1 MTVRRRFLRLAG
13 LEHMSHR
20 PPLSARFWMY
30 CVGAYTIP
38 VVAQIALP
46 SDPGLYDELVWLV
59 TLAPA
64 FLLSLHYGLKGA
76 MAGLLMG
83 TALFI
88 AVQLSLALNYTAD
101 DWRVTVPIY
110 IAYGAL
116 AISVGWLSQELHDYY
131 QRALENERLAA
142 IGQVA
147 VTLRHEL
154 NNALTAIVAES
165 HMLAEVDQTLNDD
178 QRESARAIHQS
189 AIRIA
194 EDLKKLTSLRSA
206 PVANYAEGI
215 EMLDL
220 RAAQDGEEGL
230 PS

>member
-1 MTVRRRFLRLAG
+1 MGLRRRVLSVAG
-13 LEHMSHR
+13 FEHMAHR

-38 VVAQIALP
+38 VVAQIVLP

-76 MAGLLMG
+76 LAGLLMG

-110 IAYGAL
+110 IAYGVL
-116 AISVGWLSQELHDYY
+116 AISVGWLSEELHTYY

-147 VTLRHEL
+147 VTIRHEL

-165 HMLAEVDQTLNDD
+165 HLLAEVDPTLTEE

-189 AIRIA
+189 ALRIA
-194 EDLKKLTSLRSA
+194 EDIKKLTSLKTA
-206 PVANYAEGI
+206 PVASYDEGV

-220 RAAQDGEEGL
+220 RGAKARGKD
-230 PS
+230 

>member
-1 MTVRRRFLRLAG
+1 MPAIRRRLLRITG
-13 LEHMSHR
+13 FEHMAHR
-20 PPLSARFWMY
+20 PPLSVRFWVY
-30 CVGAYTIP
+30 CVAAYTVP
-38 VVAQIALP
+38 VVAQIVLP

-76 MAGLLMG
+76 LAGLLMG

-110 IAYGAL
+110 VAYGVL
-116 AISVGWLSQELHDYY
+116 AIAVGWLSEELHTYY

-142 IGQVA
+142 IGHVA
-147 VTLRHEL
+147 VTIRHEV

-165 HMLAEVDQTLNDD
+165 HLLAEVDDTLGEE
-178 QRESARAIHQS
+178 QRESARAIHKS
-189 AIRIA
+189 ALRIA
-194 EDLKKLTSLRSA
+194 EDLKKLTTLKTA
-206 PVANYAEGI
+206 PITKYDEGVQ
-215 EMLDL
+215 MVDL
-220 RAAQDGEEGL
+220 RAASSERGGFR
-230 PS
+230 

>member
-1 MTVRRRFLRLAG
+1 MGFRRRFLSVAG
-13 LEHMSHR
+13 FEHMAHR
-20 PPLSARFWMY
+20 PPLSARFWAY

-38 VVAQIALP
+38 VVAQIVLP

-76 MAGLLMG
+76 LAGLLMG

-110 IAYGAL
+110 IAYGVL
-116 AISVGWLSQELHDYY
+116 AISVGWLSEELHNYY

-147 VTLRHEL
+147 VTIRHEL

-165 HMLAEVDQTLNDD
+165 HLLAEVDRTLTEE
-178 QRESARAIHQS
+178 QRESARAIHQ
-189 AIRIA
+189 AAMRIA
-194 EDLKKLTSLRSA
+194 EDIKKLTSLRTA
-206 PVANYAEGI
+206 PVASYDEGV

-220 RAAQDGEEGL
+220 RGAQAKGRD
-230 PS
+230 

>member
-1 MTVRRRFLRLAG
+1 MPTIRRRFLRVAG
-13 LEHMSHR
+13 FEHMAHR
-20 PPLSARFWMY
+20 PPLSARFWGY

-38 VVAQIALP
+38 VVAQIVLP
-46 SDPGLYDELVWLV
+46 DDPGLYDELVWLV

-76 MAGLLMG
+76 LAGLLMG

-88 AVQLSLALNYTAD
+88 AVQLSLALNYTPD

-110 IAYGAL
+110 VAYGVL
-116 AISVGWLSQELHDYY
+116 AIAVGWLSEELHAYY

-142 IGQVA
+142 IGQIA
-147 VTLRHEL
+147 VTIRHEI

-165 HMLAEVDQTLNDD
+165 HLLAEVDQTLGEE

-189 AIRIA
+189 ALRIA
-194 EDLKKLTSLRSA
+194 EDLKKLTSLKSA
-206 PVANYAEGI
+206 PVTRYDEGVQ
-215 EMLDL
+215 MVDL
-220 RAAQDGEEGL
+220 KAARSEG
-230 PS
+230 SR